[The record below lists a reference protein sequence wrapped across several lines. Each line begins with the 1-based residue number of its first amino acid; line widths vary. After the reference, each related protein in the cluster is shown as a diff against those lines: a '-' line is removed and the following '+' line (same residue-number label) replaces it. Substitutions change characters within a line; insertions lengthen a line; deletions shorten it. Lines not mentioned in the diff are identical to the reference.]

1 MMKYVADLHIHS
13 KYARSCSNRLDV
25 ENIWKSCIFKWIDII
40 WTWDFTH
47 PSRLNE
53 LKQSLVEDWTWFLV
67 PKQDLL
73 QKRISELKP
82 FLNHEVLQNV
92 EKWFYPRFVLQT
104 EINSNFERN
113 SKKYRIHNCILI
125 DSFANADKIL
135 EYLSW
140 FGKVESDGRLT
151 VKQDQTETLLWL
163 KQNFPSSVFFSW
175 HIWTPYFGVLWSK
188 YGFDSMSKA
197 YWSSLSLID
206 AIETWLSSDPI
217 MNWINPEIDN
227 LTILSN
233 SDAHSPENF
242 AREANIFETKNKTFP
257 TYKDLE
263 KAIKNRK
270 FDKNF
275 QNLHEVEKQ
284 YLTDLF
290 AVKTDLKLVW
300 TIEFYPQE
308 GKYFWDGHSK
318 CNFLTT
324 PSDTIRRNWLCPI
337 CGKKLIVWVFHRS
350 FDIWDNKRISQIH
363 FGEKDFWKQEEI
375 NEIAKIFDR
384 PNYQYI
390 VPLWDIIREVFA
402 ANKWTKKA
410 DKTYN
415 ELLLQFGTEFDILL
429 NLKIDKATEYNKF
442 FGYALEKVRN
452 SEIFIKPWYDGVFGV
467 VSIKEVDTPES
478 EKKIMQE
485 GLF

>member
-1 MMKYVADLHIHS
+1 MKYIADLHIHS

-53 LKQSLVEDWTWFLV
+53 LKQSLIEDNSWFLV
-67 PKQDLL
+67 PKQELL
-73 QKRISELKP
+73 QKRISDIKP
-82 FLNHEVLQNV
+82 FLNQEIIKKID
-92 EKWFYPRFVLQT
+92 KWFYPRFVLQT
-104 EINSNFERN
+104 EINSNFERWW
-113 SKKYRIHNCILI
+113 KKYRIHNCILI
-125 DSFANADKIL
+125 DSFENADKIL
-135 EYLSW
+135 EYLSK

-151 VKQDQTETLLWL
+151 VKQDQKDTVLRL
-163 KQNFPSSVFFSW
+163 KQNFPSSIFFSA
-175 HIWTPYFGVLWSK
+175 HIWTPYFGVLGSK

-197 YWSSLSLID
+197 YGENLWLID

-242 AREANIFETKNKTFP
+242 AREANIFEAKSKNFP
-257 TYKDLE
+257 NYKDLE

-270 FDKNF
+270 FDKSCKI
-275 QNLHEVEKQ
+275 LHEVEKQ
-284 YLTDLF
+284 YLTNLF
-290 AVKTDLKLVW
+290 QTKSELTLLS

-324 PSDTIRRNWLCPI
+324 PNDTIRRNWLCPI
-337 CGKKLIVWVFHRS
+337 CGKKLIIWVFHRS
-350 FDIWDNKRISQIH
+350 FDIGDDKRISQIH
-363 FGEKDFWKQEEI
+363 FGEKEFWKQQEI

-402 ANKWTKKA
+402 AKKWTKKA
-410 DKTYN
+410 EKTYN
-415 ELLLQFGTEFDILL
+415 ELLLKFGTEFEILL
-429 NLKIDKATEYNKF
+429 NLKIENATSYHKF

-467 VSIKEVDTPES
+467 VSIKEVDIIEN
-478 EKKIMQE
+478 EKKLMQD